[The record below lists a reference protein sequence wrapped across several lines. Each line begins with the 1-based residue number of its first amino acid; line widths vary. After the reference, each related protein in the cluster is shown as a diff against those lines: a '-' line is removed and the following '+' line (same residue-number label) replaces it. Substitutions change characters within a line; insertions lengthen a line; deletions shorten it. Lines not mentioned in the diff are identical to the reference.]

1 MFPVLIVAPMGDP
14 AHRVLIKTIKSYIEN
29 WNRDAKPFAWTAT
42 PGEIIAS
49 VRILHRDVKK
59 LSANNSK

>member
-59 LSANNSK
+59 LFANNSK